1 MRGVVAN
8 VGRTIGYGLLGALA
22 TVPAW
27 ADMPPP
33 PLSLIS
39 DGRSTI
45 LILIVVG
52 LAVVGVV
59 LFFRRRRRRATPGNR
74 SARDRKSR

>member
-1 MRGVVAN
+1 MRGIVAS

-27 ADMPPP
+27 ADLLPPP
-33 PLSLIS
+33 ASLVS
-39 DGRSTI
+39 DRPSAI

-52 LAVVGVV
+52 LAVVGMA
-59 LFFRRRRRRATPGNR
+59 LFFRRRRRRANPGSR
-74 SARDRKSR
+74 SARDRRSR